1 MKKFSMILVSSI
13 VSILLFTGCS
23 EDGGTEATKKPVN
36 ETTTV
41 SEETTT
47 VNNDTAGSEETT
59 TVADET
65 TSSEQSE
72 TPTEEV
78 SETETTTTEPES
90 KTYEVKLPEVNPD
103 WQTASSV
110 TLDVPF
116 VRMSD
121 QLKGGGGTAI
131 ACATMIFNYYGTAVT
146 QEDITEEYIERIK
159 DSENDKYTF
168 VDPKNTDAPAQ
179 QQELNILS
187 TFIGDF
193 YKNNLDSSLNV
204 RYRAEGTVGSVYTQ
218 EEAKTSILNWLR
230 EGRPITT
237 ICNADLTVNT
247 NAVVVLIIGFNND
260 NNTFLVADP
269 TKDGIVEYNQDEFLA
284 SMYSCGGDSH
294 AGKIKI
300 K

>member
-1 MKKFSMILVSSI
+1 MKKFQMILVSS
-13 VSILLFTGCS
+13 VLSILLLAGCS
-23 EDGGTEATKKPVN
+23 DDGGTEATKKPVK

-47 VNNDTAGSEETT
+47 VNDDTAGSDETT

-72 TPTEEV
+72 TTSEEV
-78 SETETTTTEPES
+78 TEVETTTSTEP

-103 WQTASSV
+103 WQTASAV

-131 ACATMIFNYYGTAVT
+131 ACATMIFNYYSTSVT
-146 QEDITEEYIERIK
+146 QEEIMDEYIELMK
-159 DSENDKYTF
+159 GAEGDEYTF
-168 VDPKNTDAPAQ
+168 VDPKTTDSSAQ
-179 QQELNILS
+179 QFELNILS
-187 TFIGDF
+187 TFMGDF
-193 YKNNLDSSLNV
+193 YKNKLGNNLEV
-204 RYRAEGTVGSVYTQ
+204 RYRAESTIGITDTKEV
-218 EEAKTSILNWLR
+218 AKTYIIGWLR
-230 EGRPITT
+230 EGRLVTT
-237 ICNADLTVNT
+237 ICNADLTPNT
-247 NAVVVLIIGFNND
+247 NAIVVLIIGFNND

-269 TKDGIVEYNQDEFLA
+269 TKDSIVEYNQDEFFT
-284 SMYSCGGDSH
+284 SMYSCGGNSQ
-294 AGKIKI
+294 AGKIKF